1 MTSSAA
7 TSLSLLAD
15 AWAHSW
21 RDCAPTLCNAPQT
34 DFAPCMWHVS
44 TLAST
49 SSLNCTWRYEDDAS
63 DGAPILYADAS
74 TLPIP
79 LALHVRAA
87 PLTVRCAFNATTLE
101 RRFDLRTCDS
111 LTRYDVY
118 HPLHQGAFLE
128 QTCATERGPHQACA
142 GHIISWDS
150 ARTRYQNATRRPLE
164 CCNARGVLPAFSC
177 HLNTTFEGLGV
188 CQVAPFAT
196 YGLYDVHVLQISV
209 DFAYAYPNIAIG
221 FGGLLGLVALLG
233 TLVWVVQLAAL
244 VVNDHDDTR
253 RMETSYYYKELP
265 A

>member
-1 MTSSAA
+1 MTTSAA

-15 AWAHSW
+15 AWADSW

-34 DFAPCMWHVS
+34 DFAPCMWHVGA
-44 TLAST
+44 LASNR
-49 SSLNCTWRYEDDAS
+49 SLNCTWRYEDDAS
-63 DGAPILYADAS
+63 DGAPIQYAS

-111 LTRYDVY
+111 VTRYDVY
-118 HPLHQGAFLE
+118 HPLHRGAFLE
-128 QTCATERGPHQACA
+128 QT
-142 GHIISWDS
+142 

-177 HLNTTFEGLGV
+177 DLNTTIIDGLGV

-244 VVNDHDDTR
+244 VVNDHDETR